1 MFVQLKR
8 QHTDGGTL
16 RSGAYPYTEN
26 PEQECRWIRVAF
38 LLSRSKARTL
48 EGCARAKTCP
58 SAAVPNIY
66 KLDVTDRQKGR
77 KKSIVDWTQSNHI
90 EKKKQVSGQYDYVL
104 PLKHYQQGQDKTN
117 NGLHLL
123 TKELSREPKELSRM
137 VYRNPYDG
145 YSEEGGGYSCQ
156 EEYAGCREPDS
167 QYYTHQAQV
176 SQSKMDWN
184 CCLLIENGLSVKAIW
199 RRVYF
204 WAH

>member
-1 MFVQLKR
+1 
-8 QHTDGGTL
+8 
-16 RSGAYPYTEN
+16 
-26 PEQECRWIRVAF
+26 
-38 LLSRSKARTL
+38 
-48 EGCARAKTCP
+48 
-58 SAAVPNIY
+58 
-66 KLDVTDRQKGR
+66 
-77 KKSIVDWTQSNHI
+77 
-90 EKKKQVSGQYDYVL
+90 
-104 PLKHYQQGQDKTN
+104 
-117 NGLHLL
+117 
-123 TKELSREPKELSRM
+123 M

-184 CCLLIENGLSVKAIW
+184 CCYREGTLCESYL